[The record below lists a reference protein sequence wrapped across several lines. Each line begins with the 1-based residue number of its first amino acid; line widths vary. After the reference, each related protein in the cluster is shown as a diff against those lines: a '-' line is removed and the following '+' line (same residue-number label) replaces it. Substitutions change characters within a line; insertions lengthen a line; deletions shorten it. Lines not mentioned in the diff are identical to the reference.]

1 MSCFKNFDQNSSQK
15 SEFLNNYAVLPLVL
29 GGILVLLSLF
39 TVEASLMGKGLGE
52 LLQEF
57 LLEFQSKKIMQSSAF
72 VNKKNFINFSGEDII
87 GILQKFLSDDS
98 GILIRIGLE
107 NFKF

>member
-15 SEFLNNYAVLPLVL
+15 LEFLNNYAVLPLVL

-57 LLEFQSKKIMQSSAF
+57 LLELQSKK
-72 VNKKNFINFSGEDII
+72 KKNYAV
-87 GILQKFLSDDS
+87 
-98 GILIRIGLE
+98 IR
-107 NFKF
+107 FCQ

>member
-1 MSCFKNFDQNSSQK
+1 MC
-15 SEFLNNYAVLPLVL
+15 LIRGGLLPLVL

-57 LLEFQSKKIMQSSAF
+57 LLEFQSKKIMQSFAF
-72 VNKKNFINFSGEDII
+72 VNKKNFINFSGNVSSEFFKNSY
-87 GILQKFLSDDS
+87 QMTAEFFKNSDQN
-98 GILIRIGLE
+98 RIGKL
-107 NFKF
+107 

>member
-1 MSCFKNFDQNSSQK
+1 MC
-15 SEFLNNYAVLPLVL
+15 LIRGGLLPLVL

-57 LLEFQSKKIMQSSAF
+57 RSEFQSEIRIL
-72 VNKKNFINFSGEDII
+72 NKYAVICFLSIQKVHRLVLKMLSEFFKNFY
-87 GILQKFLSDDS
+87 LK
-98 GILIRIGLE
+98 IR
-107 NFKF
+107 